1 MSGPSDK
8 YASRLACILILF
20 HPPPPP
26 PPPQGQ
32 LHCLSPPMAG
42 VIQGCQGIL
51 SVFFFMTKPSIPP
64 PAISYL
70 TPPPYA
76 LYTFYQCQP
85 AAIRT
90 QSEMVN
96 TIINKN
102 KHFIP
107 FPWGTQGRPTTTT
120 VKPKQQQLVVLRA
133 IVFMLAGTGLSRPAS
148 FLALINILVKI
159 IDGS

>member
-20 HPPPPP
+20 HPPPLLPP
-26 PPPQGQ
+26 KVS
-32 LHCLSPPMAG
+32 CTASPPRWLASSK
-42 VIQGCQGIL
+42 VVKVYCQCFSSWLNHQYRPLL
-51 SVFFFMTKPSIPP
+51 SHISPP
-64 PAISYL
+64 LPP
-70 TPPPYA
+70 PPPYA

-120 VKPKQQQLVVLRA
+120 VKPKQQQQLFCQPLSSCWQELGCLVLPP
-133 IVFMLAGTGLSRPAS
+133 SWPS
-148 FLALINILVKI
+148 
-159 IDGS
+159 